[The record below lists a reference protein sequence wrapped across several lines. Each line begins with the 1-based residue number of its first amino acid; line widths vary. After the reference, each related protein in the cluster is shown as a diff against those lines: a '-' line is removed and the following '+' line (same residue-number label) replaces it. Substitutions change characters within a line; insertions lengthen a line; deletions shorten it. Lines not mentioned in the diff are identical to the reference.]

1 MRWSWSAGTPGPRD
15 QPAHHGAPTRCAR
28 PPFFRRS
35 PSDGPNPWK
44 HRARRF
50 GAATGGNPRGVTS
63 TTTSQQELFRFLEDR
78 FACAQACTECAR
90 ACALR
95 ASLVDPD
102 GTENQELVRRR
113 GIMCAEV
120 CDATCRVLSEQ
131 NQVDEAAIR
140 AQLEWC
146 RQVCLE
152 SAHVFDDHPGAEE
165 SAKACRDCARACGEF
180 LATLR

>member
-1 MRWSWSAGTPGPRD
+1 VPAGASAETPGSLGNTGP
-15 QPAHHGAPTRCAR
+15 HGFDA
-28 PPFFRRS
+28 
-35 PSDGPNPWK
+35 DG
-44 HRARRF
+44 
-50 GAATGGNPRGVTS
+50 GGNPRGVTS

-78 FACAQACTECAR
+78 FACAQACSECAR

-102 GTENQELVRRR
+102 GTEHQELVRRK

-131 NQVDEAAIR
+131 NQMDENAIR
-140 AQLEWC
+140 VQVEWC

-152 SAHVFDDHPGAEE
+152 TAHAFDGQPGAED
-165 SAKACRDCARACGEF
+165 SAETCRACARACDGF